1 MTLPIVVTG
10 SLLINDVDVWILSS
24 PYSPM
29 VLITVSIILVLLYPA
44 PKDRWTSTRGDTTM
58 ILSGSVGAC
67 IGIWLDCRTS
77 GRLPEEGF
85 NFPYPINLPTF
96 DALGMAFLRWI
107 FTISLI
113 VPLRA
118 IMKSIIFTVLPIIL
132 PKSDIEPSKRAVIE
146 LPYRYVNY
154 SVIGFSVTYISP
166 LLMRWIGI
174 YGDGPY
180 GQIQ

>member
-1 MTLPIVVTG
+1 MTLPIVVIG
-10 SLLINDVDVWILSS
+10 SLSINDIDVWILSS
-24 PYSPM
+24 PYSPI
-29 VLITVSIILVLLYPA
+29 VLIILSISLVLLYPA

-67 IGIWLDCRTS
+67 LGMWLECRIS

-85 NFPYPINLPTF
+85 NFPYPIGLPTF
-96 DALGMAFLRWI
+96 DALAMAFLRWI
-107 FTISLI
+107 FTIAFI

-118 IMKSIIFTVLPIIL
+118 IMKSIIFTVLPVIL
-132 PKSDIEPSKRAVIE
+132 PKSDIEPSKRAAIE
-146 LPYRYVNY
+146 LPYRYINY
-154 SVIGFSVTYISP
+154 SIIGFSVTFISP
-166 LLMRWIGI
+166 LLMRRIGI